1 MRTYE
6 YKKYMRDGTT
16 RTITA
21 VVRSRSNSN
30 REGKQKRTQG
40 KEVTSV

>member
-1 MRTYE
+1 MGTYE

-21 VVRSRSNSN
+21 VVRSRSKGNA
-30 REGKQKRTQG
+30 KQKRAEG
-40 KEVTSV
+40 KEAARV

>member
-1 MRTYE
+1 MGTYE

-21 VVRSRSNSN
+21 VVRSRSKGD
-30 REGKQKRTQG
+30 GKQKRAQG
-40 KEVTSV
+40 KGGSNV